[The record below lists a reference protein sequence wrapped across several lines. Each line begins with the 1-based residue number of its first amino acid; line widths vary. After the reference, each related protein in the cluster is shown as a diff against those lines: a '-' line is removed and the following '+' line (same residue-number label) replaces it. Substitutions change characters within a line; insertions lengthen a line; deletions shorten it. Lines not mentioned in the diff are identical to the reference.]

1 MRRLGAGS
9 RIVADLVVVFQ
20 AVDELQRVR
29 RAMADVADAV
39 RLIEP
44 PPQVA
49 DLVPPYLV
57 VCDPARPALYEAIQA
72 GAVIAGQVWHRE
84 PLPDALEDLGPPAAA
99 GADAVGRVSIAFVAP
114 CIAEDDHLRLTV
126 QIERD
131 VSGVFPYLNAL
142 LPHAT
147 YNPKGPTF
155 TFMDGPRLVNLFPHR
170 AVIARVR
177 EMHDAWRTITHLVR
191 TINDAW
197 NRRDSIEPLYERRV
211 QISVLEVFSRLPQTN
226 CRACGER
233 TCLAFAAKLLQGEQR
248 IENCTPVFGGD
259 REHLKDA
266 LLDIVAGLGV

>member
-1 MRRLGAGS
+1 M
-9 RIVADLVVVFQ
+9 ADLVVVFQ
-20 AVDELQRVR
+20 AVGELERVR

-57 VCDPARPALYEAIQA
+57 VCDPARSALYEAIRA

-84 PLPDALEDLGPPAAA
+84 PLPGALEDLGPPPTD

-147 YNPKGPTF
+147 YNPEGPTF

-170 AVIARVR
+170 AAIARVR
-177 EMHDAWRTITHLVR
+177 EMQDAWRTITHLVR

-197 NRRDSIEPLYERRV
+197 NRRDSIKPLYERRV